1 MHVSDNHCTNTQSLI
16 ITANVYTHLHTR
28 LLTALHY
35 ACSIDCID
43 GQHDVSARVTRSDLE
58 ALCSDLGQGVA
69 AACRAAVLD
78 AGPLHFTAPV
88 TVELLG
94 GGSYIPLFRAAVQ
107 SVFGEQHSVG
117 RTINSAE
124 AVATGL
130 ALGAARHSSVCRLRP
145 FAVRDRTHR
154 GWGFTWR

>member
-1 MHVSDNHCTNTQSLI
+1 MTVVRTLAYS
-16 ITANVYTHLHTR
+16 LHT
-28 LLTALHY
+28 LHCH
-35 ACSIDCID
+35 CSIDCID
-43 GQHDVSARVTRSDLE
+43 GEHDVSARVTRSDLE
-58 ALCSDLGQGVA
+58 ALCSDLGEGVA

-78 AGPLHFTAPV
+78 AGPLHFAAAPV

-107 SVFGEQHSVG
+107 SVFGEKHAVG

-145 FAVRDRTHR
+145 FAVRDRAHR